1 MTKARQARCNFVT
14 TDAIL
19 SSRALSSLKTY
30 KGANRLSWGNRY
42 YFLIY
47 RLWILYENLRASK
60 LIFISENADVQ
71 KNFADAF
78 FDGARPHRVRV
89 RTDKLKSAKKE
100 RNRQTRYN
108 SHFPYTVREIYP
120 AARDSRNSLCE
131 HERSRRDRGTEL
143 TANAANVIST
153 ILRTPPTLIENQFSV
168 KLVRSLF
175 LVRLDA
181 ANVAGYFRI
190 ELGNHRCHGCLD

>member
-30 KGANRLSWGNRY
+30 KGAKRLSWGNRY

-71 KNFADAF
+71 KNFVDAF

-89 RTDKLKSAKKE
+89 RTDKLKSVEKK
-100 RNRQTRYN
+100 R
-108 SHFPYTVREIYP
+108 VK
-120 AARDSRNSLCE
+120 
-131 HERSRRDRGTEL
+131 RGTTL
-143 TANAANVIST
+143 TSPIPFEKF
-153 ILRTPPTLIENQFSV
+153 ILRHAIAET
-168 KLVRSLF
+168 RSANTN
-175 LVRLDA
+175 VLDETEVP
-181 ANVAGYFRI
+181 N
-190 ELGNHRCHGCLD
+190 